1 MTYIRIMHSIADDL
15 RAESRRDLSG
25 RTPAERVVVAL
36 ALGARDLGL
45 FADAQDPPLGRR
57 VAARLLERRRQAGRR
72 RSRCLEELIG

>member
-1 MTYIRIMHSIADDL
+1 MHSVADRL
-15 RAESRRDLSG
+15 RAESRADLSP
-25 RTPAERVVVAL
+25 RTPAERVVLAL

-45 FADAQDPPLGRR
+45 FADAQVPPLDRR